1 MRRVLVVDDERAM
14 CELLEAGLGER
25 GFDVTWRTSADEAFE
40 LALRDDFAA
49 VVTDLR
55 MRGMGGI
62 ALCTRLTENR
72 PDVPVIAITAF
83 GSLDTAI
90 ATIRAGAF
98 DFLPKPFDID
108 QLVIALERAT
118 QQRALRAE
126 VKRLQGMVAS
136 AQKFD
141 EMVGT
146 SAAMTA
152 VFELIER
159 VAGVDAPVLVTGESG
174 TGKELVARAL
184 HQRSRRSKGPFVAVN
199 CAALP
204 ESLLESELFG
214 HVRGAFTDARTTK
227 KGLFVEASGGTLFLD
242 EIGEIPLTM
251 QAKLLRALE
260 TRSVRP
266 VGGSSE
272 VPFDVNLV
280 AATNR
285 DLEAAVAD
293 GRFRDDLFYR
303 LDVVHVHLPPLRS
316 RGGDVLLLAPGV
328 RRPVGRAN
336 GQERHG
342 HVRRGRAGAHRLRL
356 AGERARARQLHRA
369 RGRPGALRAA
379 RGRRPAGPGSQLP
392 LRARRRRGR
401 RPVGARSSGGS
412 GAAVHFARPRRG
424 RWEQIDRRSHPRP
437 RSKDALPS
445 LGELLRGRERQCQ
458 GMSRPPGSQFPRLV
472 RNFGRAARAGK
483 PHAHASAC
491 PPARSHEV
499 PPP

>member
-1 MRRVLVVDDERAM
+1 MTRVLVIDDEQQM
-14 CELLEAGLGER
+14 CEFLEVGLAEH
-25 GFDVTWRTSADEAFE
+25 GFEVTWRTSADEAFE
-40 LALRDDFAA
+40 LAMRDDFGA

-62 ALCTRLTENR
+62 MLCTRLTENR
-72 PDVPVIAITAF
+72 PDIPVIVMTAF

-118 QQRALRAE
+118 QQRALREE
-126 VKRLQGMVAS
+126 VKRLRGMVAG
-136 AQKFD
+136 AQRFD

-146 SAAMTA
+146 STPMRA

-184 HQRSRRSKGPFVAVN
+184 HRCSRRSHGAFVAVN

-214 HVRGAFTDARTTK
+214 HVKGAFTDAKGTK

-242 EIGEIPLTM
+242 EIGELPLAV

-260 TRSVRP
+260 SRSVRP
-266 VGGSSE
+266 VGGSTE
-272 VPFDVNLV
+272 VSFDVNLV

-316 RGGDVLLLAPGV
+316 RGTDILLMAQGFISRSAARMGKRVTGMSSAVAEKLLAYAWPGNV
-328 RRPVGRAN
+328 RELLN
-336 GQERHG
+336 CIERS
-342 HVRRGRAGAHRLRL
+342 VALARFEQRRGHRRRQAAG
-356 AGERARARQLHRA
+356 
-369 RGRPGALRAA
+369 RGAPPTLVADSMRRCAA
-379 RGRRPAGPGSQLP
+379 R
-392 LRARRRRGR
+392 
-401 RPVGARSSGGS
+401 
-412 GAAVHFARPRRG
+412 
-424 RWEQIDRRSHPRP
+424 
-437 RSKDALPS
+437 
-445 LGELLRGRERQCQ
+445 CT
-458 GMSRPPGSQFPRLV
+458 RLV
-472 RNFGRAARAGK
+472 RPLRKLRDD
-483 PHAHASAC
+483 
-491 PPARSHEV
+491 
-499 PPP
+499 

>member
-1 MRRVLVVDDERAM
+1 MRRVLVVDDEREM
-14 CELLEAGLGER
+14 CELLEAGLGGR

-98 DFLPKPFDID
+98 DFLPKPFDVD

-118 QQRALRAE
+118 LQRALREE

-152 VFELIER
+152 VFELIDR

-184 HQRSRRSKGPFVAVN
+184 HKRSRRSAGPFVAVN

-214 HVRGAFTDARTTK
+214 HVRGAFTDARSTK

-272 VPFDVNLV
+272 VAFEVNLV

-303 LDVVHVHLPPLRS
+303 LDVVHIHLPPLRS
-316 RGGDVLLLAPGV
+316 RGGDILLLAQGFIARSAARMGKNVTGMSAAVAQALSAYAWPGNV
-328 RRPVGRAN
+328 RELFN
-336 GQERHG
+336 CI
-342 HVRRGRAGAHRLRL
+342 
-356 AGERARARQLHRA
+356 ERAVALARFEQLAVDDLPDRVRNYRSAHVVVASDDPSELVPLEEVER
-369 RGRPGALRAA
+369 RYILRVLDAAGGNKSIAA
-379 RGRRPAGPGSQLP
+379 RILGLDRKTLYRRLESYSTTGS
-392 LRARRRRGR
+392 
-401 RPVGARSSGGS
+401 
-412 GAAVHFARPRRG
+412 AAAKG
-424 RWEQIDRRSHPRP
+424 
-437 RSKDALPS
+437 
-445 LGELLRGRERQCQ
+445 
-458 GMSRPPGSQFPRLV
+458 
-472 RNFGRAARAGK
+472 
-483 PHAHASAC
+483 
-491 PPARSHEV
+491 
-499 PPP
+499 